1 MNDYV
6 TLYTDSVYVLVPD
19 EYLIIFVSHVA
30 FEYYTDF
37 IWTCLFLFA
46 FFTHPFLCDSSQ
58 ARLQKCVL

>member
-1 MNDYV
+1 MSLPLLFLVVYPDNGPMNDYV

-37 IWTCLFLFA
+37 I
-46 FFTHPFLCDSSQ
+46 
-58 ARLQKCVL
+58 